1 MVTGMT
7 VEGSSSAVP
16 PEIRGMIESW
26 PAIPAFVRDRH
37 LTVLAANDLA
47 RSLSPAFHDGV
58 DLVRATFV
66 DSDAMRTSPSR
77 AVIAEHF
84 AGTLRE
90 SLARHESDD
99 AFERIVTDLSTTSS
113 AFAEAWANG
122 GGSRDEADAFAF
134 PNDVVGPLTLT
145 YQQLNIPRVFDLT
158 LVVWRPVDEN
168 SRVALGR
175 LAEIV
180 AGAAEA

>member
-1 MVTGMT
+1 
-7 VEGSSSAVP
+7 
-16 PEIRGMIESW
+16 MIGSW

-47 RSLSPAFHDGV
+47 RTVSPAFHDGV
-58 DLVRATFV
+58 DLVRATFL
-66 DSDAMRTSPSR
+66 DSPTLRTSPRR

-84 AGTLRE
+84 AGTLRD

-99 AFERIVTDLSTTSS
+99 DFERIVTELSAASS
-113 AFAEAWANG
+113 AFADAWASE
-122 GGSRDEADAFAF
+122 GGSRDEADAFDF

-145 YQQLNIPRVFDLT
+145 YQQLNIPGVFDLT
-158 LVVWRPVDEN
+158 LVVWRPVDES
-168 SRVALGR
+168 SRLALGR

-180 AGAAEA
+180 SGAAEA